1 MNVCR
6 LRLTVPPDEGLQPE
20 QGAKEPERK
29 KTVSFK
35 YQN

>member
-6 LRLTVPPDEGLQPE
+6 LRLTVPPDEGSQPE

-29 KTVSFK
+29 KNVSFK
-35 YQN
+35 NQS